1 MLNSDTPEIREQA
14 EAYLAAAQNQQTQ
27 KKGILSKIG
36 DFFFPPAASAE
47 PDILNRKSVITG
59 DFPQNQFPFRSMA
72 EMAAANDLALN
83 NMYTTPNIPFD
94 ANTFDDATT
103 SGKLPIVMSPN
114 INYLDSK
121 NFPKIEFG
129 GTVLEDDN
137 TGITKSAAAQEFEPP
152 FQIIG
157 GQKVYL
163 DDKLGTAQALEKANF
178 FQEPKGIMTQAKD
191 FFTKTVPSI
200 ASSAID
206 FIPGMRFV
214 KGLDKFN
221 TLPYQDRKFIKS
233 VMDMKGIPG
242 SGIYVDPNTGSLK
255 DFRGKNVRSL
265 FGNYAESIEK
275 GYADK
280 VTSLEKSKDRWTE
293 KYGGLDNINEYGKT
307 WNEMNKRNLAE
318 FTFLTNMKNK
328 FDQQKEELKQ
338 KIKKTKSINIH
349 GGDSPTAPPG
359 GGDGRYGVGA
369 DGQKSYD
376 FGQGFGVS
384 ATTGGP
390 VSNRTGR
397 GRQDY

>member
-1 MLNSDTPEIREQA
+1 MATPISYGIGISDQNLQAMLNSDTPEIREQA

-27 KKGILSKIG
+27 KTGILQKIG

-47 PDILNRKSVITG
+47 PDFNVITG
-59 DFPQNQFPFRSMA
+59 QPIDNNVQYYPGTSVPIAMPFSSGMKSDFPFKSVEELPKSITYGSA
-72 EMAAANDLALN
+72 
-83 NMYTTPNIPFD
+83 
-94 ANTFDDATT
+94 DDVYPEAIK
-103 SGKLPIVMSPN
+103 G
-114 INYLDSK
+114 
-121 NFPKIEFG
+121 
-129 GTVLEDDN
+129 
-137 TGITKSAAAQEFEPP
+137 GITQSTVGQTFEPP
-152 FQIIG
+152 FVMAG
-157 GQKVYL
+157 GQKFA
-163 DDKLGTAQALEKANF
+163 LGDPRIAEQKNYFTR
-178 FQEPKGIMTQAKD
+178 PTGIMTQAKD

-233 VMDMKGIPG
+233 VMDMKGVPG